1 MHAFHPLIADWFEG
15 RFGAAT
21 PSQLDPWPRIAAGD
35 DVLVSAPTGSGK
47 TWLHS

>member
-1 MHAFHPLIADWFEG
+1 MHAFHPLIVDWFEG